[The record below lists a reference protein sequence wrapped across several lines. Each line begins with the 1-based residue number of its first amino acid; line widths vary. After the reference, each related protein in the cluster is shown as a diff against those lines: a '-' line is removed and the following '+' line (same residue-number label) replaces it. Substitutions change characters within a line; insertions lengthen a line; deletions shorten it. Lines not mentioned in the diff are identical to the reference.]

1 MKKYDVT
8 SLSQKAKIIL
18 QLHEENSAKEDGK
31 KKIQIYDAF
40 YVEKESCLDVDSVST
55 NISAKLTDKK
65 GKRETLYKADKK
77 KKKNNVNLT
86 T

>member
-18 QLHEENSAKEDGK
+18 QLHEENSTKEEGK

-40 YVEKESCLDVDSVST
+40 YVEKESCLNVDSVS
-55 NISAKLTDKK
+55 A
-65 GKRETLYKADKK
+65 
-77 KKKNNVNLT
+77 NNLQS
-86 T
+86 